1 MRAKR
6 ADGGVIKQL
15 IALCLFQPLSQTFGL
30 PAPRPGS
37 LLAFCNHHPKAVP
50 VYGGFEPSAPGG
62 RCSEGRI
69 GRNREYCKRQRSK
82 TTIFQPAFVAANVM
96 SSRKGNGSKKPSAVR
111 YSPSVCSLSFTDS
124 SPASGGAFWLSPN
137 RKEPPEGL
145 FSLLAYSPLFL
156 SPAVA
161 AARAG
166 DEQAHAG
173 DIARGRGR
181 AAGIAGVI
189 VAVRPAVAGGVAH
202 GGGAGQV
209 LGEHIARVIAADYLA
224 PVAALFNEGDGCA
237 DPERS
242 YYAVL
247 GAGPFAQVK
256 VGGGVKPGSP
266 AL

>member
-1 MRAKR
+1 MRSKR
-6 ADGGVIKQL
+6 RRELACPERGGGCEQSEQAEGL
-15 IALCLFQPLSQTFGL
+15 HRDCSCLRQPLSQTFGL

-37 LLAFCNHHPKAVP
+37 LLGAVQ
-50 VYGGFEPSAPGG
+50 APTQ
-62 RCSEGRI
+62 
-69 GRNREYCKRQRSK
+69 K
-82 TTIFQPAFVAANVM
+82 
-96 SSRKGNGSKKPSAVR
+96 
-111 YSPSVCSLSFTDS
+111 
-124 SPASGGAFWLSPN
+124 LSPN

-166 DEQAHAG
+166 DKQANAG

>member
-1 MRAKR
+1 MAFPQPKR
-6 ADGGVIKQL
+6 A
-15 IALCLFQPLSQTFGL
+15 PL
-30 PAPRPGS
+30 
-37 LLAFCNHHPKAVP
+37 
-50 VYGGFEPSAPGG
+50 
-62 RCSEGRI
+62 
-69 GRNREYCKRQRSK
+69 
-82 TTIFQPAFVAANVM
+82 
-96 SSRKGNGSKKPSAVR
+96 
-111 YSPSVCSLSFTDS
+111 
-124 SPASGGAFWLSPN
+124 
-137 RKEPPEGL
+137 GL

-166 DEQAHAG
+166 DKQANAG

-256 VGGGVKPGSP
+256 VGGGVKLGSP